1 MSDDHLRKC
10 VIDELRKA
18 QGEPLSAEELFARCG
33 GAKATNLSVD
43 TFRNFIG
50 QHCSRAVKAV
60 HDMGDENSLPRYA
73 LHVDHARKT
82 GTLKKRT
89 ARSKSQSSSRGGT
102 PEANNTRFNPRA
114 EGFSIFCEI
123 VRKLSAA
130 SQDGTINWN
139 EIRNQYR
146 KKTGRH
152 LLTEEL
158 NGMCGTVNMTK
169 HELLTTYLS
178 TVVEVLD
185 SRGQIVRPASP
196 FSPKTPSPIASHSPP
211 KDQELSPVT
220 TAGADEV
227 RGDVME
233 DDVRRQHIVEQL
245 KKNGVFVDGTDK
257 ASAEKRTPLPS
268 QSSEFADDEVVKT
281 SSREVL
287 QTPESDHASFMSVNQ
302 TLETSGEVGYTTGD
316 DATPE
321 SDISLDFTA
330 DNSALGSTPC
340 RTHEITLC
348 TVDDSVIHQEVEE
361 NVSKHAVERDVIAEA
376 DHSEDD
382 RDVEPMDSH
391 HQREEEKLRSELPA
405 EQAQR
410 ESTIVIEEME
420 LDEPEEVFEKK
431 SSAKGVEE
439 LNESVEE
446 DKHRD
451 IPVILIT
458 EPSEESATKKE
469 CQQIIEE
476 GSVEENDKQEETKEV
491 ISMPDSDVG
500 EEYLLEAHM
509 TNKIVVSSVSDADFE
524 ESPEEDG
531 QMYIREVAPVTPIK
545 ERMMVFEG
553 KEEEKVELPPAEVA
567 MNAEVPVKEKVE
579 KFEHL
584 QEENLDESRVSYI
597 SEGDLDDLEKV
608 DVMERVHELE
618 QCVIEQEEPVFE
630 HKEEA
635 IPAAT
640 HLLEIVHKLEHEID
654 KSLPVCEE
662 YVHIAEHE
670 KEELQSAGDG
680 PSSESAS
687 AESMQIGPVGDVA
700 VSYEVEATRREGL
713 TAKAVTVTVEEVTI
727 DPSGFSAET
736 EAKISDFT
744 NAAVTHRVVVDV
756 IPRTERKPRLSNSDS
771 WEKAFVVASG
781 SASAEVSGTQLATG
795 VERDVTAARDF
806 LREVDKLE
814 TESKGDS
821 TLKEEEG
828 DEDVNEVEELATTEE
843 LPTLPPVS
851 TGGDGAEA
859 KNLQLSKKR
868 GHAIRRRRLM
878 DCCTVL

>member
-18 QGEPLSAEELFARCG
+18 QGEPLSAEELFERCG
-33 GAKATNLSVD
+33 GAKATNLNVD
-43 TFRNFIG
+43 RFRNFIG

-82 GTLKKRT
+82 GTLKRRT

-114 EGFSIFCEI
+114 EGFSIFCQI

-139 EIRNQYR
+139 AIRNQYR
-146 KKTGRH
+146 KETGRH

-169 HELLTTYLS
+169 HDLLTTYLS
-178 TVVEVLD
+178 TVVEILD

-211 KDQELSPVT
+211 KDQELSPMASAV
-220 TAGADEV
+220 ADEI
-227 RGDVME
+227 RGEVLQ

-257 ASAEKRTPLPS
+257 VAPEKRTPLPS
-268 QSSEFADDEVVKT
+268 QSSEFAEEEEVVKT

-348 TVDDSVIHQEVEE
+348 TVDDSVIHHEVDE
-361 NVSKHAVERDVIAEA
+361 NVNKHVVERDVIAEA

-382 RDVEPMDSH
+382 RDVEHMESR
-391 HQREEEKLRSELPA
+391 HQFEEEKLRSDLPV
-405 EQAQR
+405 EQVQR
-410 ESTIVIEEME
+410 ESTIVIEEAE

-431 SSAKGVEE
+431 SARDVVEAK
-439 LNESVEE
+439 ESVAE

-458 EPSEESATKKE
+458 EPCEESVTKEE
-469 CQQIIEE
+469 CQQSIDEE
-476 GSVEENDKQEETKEV
+476 NVEENNEHEESKEV
-491 ISMPDSDVG
+491 ISMLDSDVG
-500 EEYLLEAHM
+500 EEYLLEPHM
-509 TNKIVVSSVSDADFE
+509 TNKIVFSSVSDADFE
-524 ESPEEDG
+524 EPAKQDEG
-531 QMYIREVAPVTPIK
+531 QMYIGEVTPVTPIK
-545 ERMMVFEG
+545 ERMMVFER
-553 KEEEKVELPPAEVA
+553 KEEEEVEVPPAEVV
-567 MNAEVPVKEKVE
+567 MNVEVPVREKVE

-597 SEGDLDDLEKV
+597 SEGDMDNLEKV

-618 QCVIEQEEPVFE
+618 QSVVEEEEPVVE
-630 HKEEA
+630 HEEQA
-635 IPAAT
+635 VPPAT
-640 HLLEIVHKLEHEID
+640 HVLETVHKLEHEFN

-662 YVHIAEHE
+662 YVHITEHE
-670 KEELQSAGDG
+670 KEELKSAGDG
-680 PSSESAS
+680 PSSESVS
-687 AESMQIGPVGDVA
+687 GEGMHIGPVGDVA
-700 VSYEVEATRREGL
+700 VSHEVEITRREGL
-713 TAKAVTVTVEEVTI
+713 AAKAVTVTVEEVTI

-736 EAKISDFT
+736 EARITDST

-756 IPRTERKPRLSNSDS
+756 IPRTARKPRLSNSDS

-781 SASAEVSGTQLATG
+781 SASAELSGTQIATS

-814 TESKGDS
+814 TESKVSRTVGFVTIHHRLSLRSDEGIICRK
-821 TLKEEEG
+821 LIGIKER
-828 DEDVNEVEELATTEE
+828 DKSRAFT
-843 LPTLPPVS
+843 
-851 TGGDGAEA
+851 
-859 KNLQLSKKR
+859 
-868 GHAIRRRRLM
+868 
-878 DCCTVL
+878 